1 MKSYL
6 ARLLPIFV
14 LITGLSGCAALV
26 RTAPERVLG
35 DTVISG
41 EETWS
46 GVVRIDGIVTVKKD
60 GKLTILP
67 GTRVLFARNDVDG
80 DGIGDSEI
88 LVEGEIVARGTDD
101 APILFS
107 SAEKTPQKGDWKY
120 LYLDFARRGI
130 IDHVISEYAYSGIQ
144 VHFCKALITN
154 SVFRNNVDGVRFSTV
169 NIVVRGNAIYNNRHG
184 LRYEERRSKAL
195 VTEND
200 IRRNKVGVF
209 VVTRSEDQARIVR
222 NNIVEN
228 SQYNVKLGIEQ
239 QADVTLPENWWGT
252 VDRKEIAS
260 TFFDAK
266 QDGTLGRVSAPS
278 PLSAPVAEAPASR
291 Q

>member
-1 MKSYL
+1 M
-6 ARLLPIFV
+6 PIFV

-107 SAEKTPQKGDWKY
+107 SAE
-120 LYLDFARRGI
+120 
-130 IDHVISEYAYSGIQ
+130 
-144 VHFCKALITN
+144 
-154 SVFRNNVDGVRFSTV
+154 
-169 NIVVRGNAIYNNRHG
+169 
-184 LRYEERRSKAL
+184 
-195 VTEND
+195 
-200 IRRNKVGVF
+200 
-209 VVTRSEDQARIVR
+209 
-222 NNIVEN
+222 
-228 SQYNVKLGIEQ
+228 
-239 QADVTLPENWWGT
+239 
-252 VDRKEIAS
+252 
-260 TFFDAK
+260 
-266 QDGTLGRVSAPS
+266 
-278 PLSAPVAEAPASR
+278 
-291 Q
+291 